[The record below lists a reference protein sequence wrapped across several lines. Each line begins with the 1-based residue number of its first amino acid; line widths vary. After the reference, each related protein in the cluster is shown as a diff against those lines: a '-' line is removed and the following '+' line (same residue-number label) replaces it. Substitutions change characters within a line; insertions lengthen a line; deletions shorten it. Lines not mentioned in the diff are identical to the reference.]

1 MLPCYQ
7 LHTRCIPA
15 RYQPALLLEYADGQ
29 ELSPQQILAG
39 SGLSEASL
47 LSPDTQL
54 TPAQYLQL
62 LHRLQQFLPGQ
73 ETALQLGQQLLP
85 GQLGPVSH
93 ALLQAPSLGHALD
106 LLLRQ
111 QTWLSPLLAPQL
123 IQLGEHTLLYWTDA
137 CISPRLRGFVVDMMM
152 AAVTGMSR
160 WLSGERLPWR
170 YRFNRTRPA
179 SLEQYTVHLGTAL
192 QFDDCFNGM
201 SIPSEW
207 LARPWPRGSLARMQ
221 LALDE
226 AARLK
231 PEAPRHS
238 LLGALYAYLGRQ
250 LRNHPCLEQASAAFA
265 TSPATFKRH
274 LALHGTH
281 FQAELDQVR
290 THVTLQLIHNQ
301 GYSNEQIAAWLGFH
315 DATNFRRSFKRW
327 TGLTPSMLR
336 SRLLGET

>member
-7 LHTRCIPA
+7 LHSRFIPA
-15 RYQPALLLEYADGQ
+15 RYQPALLLEYAQSQD
-29 ELSPQQILAG
+29 LDCMLLLAT
-39 SGLSEASL
+39 SGLSKTGELASDASL
-47 LSPDTQL
+47 SP
-54 TPAQYLQL
+54 AEYLQL
-62 LHRLQQFLPGQ
+62 LQRIHQSLPGA

-85 GQLGPVSH
+85 GQLGPISH

-106 LLLRQ
+106 LLLRYQ
-111 QTWLSPLLAPQL
+111 AWLSPLMAPHL
-123 IQLGEHTLLYWTDA
+123 MQLGERTLLYWSDA
-137 CISPRLRGFVVDMMM
+137 CISPRLRGFAVDMMM

-160 WLSGERLPWR
+160 WLSGERLPWT
-170 YRFNRTRPA
+170 YHFNRTRPA
-179 SLEQYTVHLGTAL
+179 GLEQYTVHLGSAL
-192 QFDDCFNGM
+192 RFDDCLDAM

-207 LARPWPRGSLARMQ
+207 LARPWPRGSLTRMQ
-221 LALDE
+221 QALEESE
-226 AARLK
+226 AMTARPPKL
-231 PEAPRHS
+231 S
-238 LLGALYAYLGRQ
+238 LLAALYDYLSGQ
-250 LRNHPCLEQASAAFA
+250 LRNNPCLEDASAAFGS
-265 TSPATFKRH
+265 SPATFKRH

-336 SRLLGET
+336 SRLLPES

>member
-7 LHTRCIPA
+7 LHTRFIPA
-15 RYQPALLLEYADGQ
+15 RYQAALLLEYADAQ
-29 ELSPQQILAG
+29 DLSSQQVLAG
-39 SGLSEASL
+39 SGLHEAAL
-47 LSPDTQL
+47 LSPDARL
-54 TPAQYLQL
+54 SPAEYLHL
-62 LHRLQQFLPGQ
+62 LHRINQLLPGA

-85 GQLGPVSH
+85 GQLGPISH

-111 QTWLSPLLAPQL
+111 QTWLSPLLAPHL
-123 IQLGEHTLLYWTDA
+123 MQLGDQTLLYWTDA

-179 SLEQYTVHLGTAL
+179 SLEQYTVHLGSAL
-192 QFDDCFNGM
+192 QFDDCLNAM
-201 SIPSEW
+201 SIPTTW
-207 LARPWPRGSLARMQ
+207 LAQAWPRGSQARMQ

-226 AARLK
+226 A
-231 PEAPRHS
+231 S
-238 LLGALYAYLGRQ
+238 LLTAGGPRESLLAALYAHLSRQ
-250 LRNHPCLEQASAAFA
+250 LRNTPCLEQASAAFA

-327 TGLTPSMLR
+327 TGLTPSVLR
-336 SRLLGET
+336 SRLLPGI